1 MAKFL
6 EKTKEFL
13 NNSKNPINKESAK
26 VLAISG
32 RVCSLEQRKAEFING
47 INESIVS
54 KARAS
59 QFRYLVEVPED
70 LLSITKDII
79 DDLKERGFSI
89 HILEPKVSGLFVID
103 WKI

>member
-13 NNSKNPINKESAK
+13 NNSKSPISKESAK

-47 INESIVS
+47 VNESIVNR
-54 KARAS
+54 ARTS
-59 QFRYLVEVPED
+59 QFRYLVEIPED
-70 LLSITKDII
+70 LLSITKNII

-89 HILEPKVSGLFVID
+89 HTLEPKVEGLFVIN
-103 WKI
+103 WK

>member
-13 NNSKNPINKESAK
+13 NNSKSPITQSSAK
-26 VLAISG
+26 ILAISG
-32 RVCSLEQRKAEFING
+32 KISSLEERKSEFINNING
-47 INESIVS
+47 IIVN

-70 LLSITKDII
+70 LLPITNDVIS
-79 DDLKERGFSI
+79 DLKERGFNI
-89 HILEPKVSGLFVID
+89 HTLEPKIEGMFVVN
-103 WKI
+103 WK